1 MNNYTFQTPQGVWQF
16 LCQCLCPIQFIACV
30 AVLSC
35 ITLSSF
41 LNTYTCTCTCWLP
54 VWMLTRNCLECALL
68 QVLSIHFAKSL
79 DASNGNTKKENGNT
93 LPTLKTHRI
102 MWKLRAGPQIGHS
115 NKANSWHKAR
125 CFILSINIYLVIKLF
140 SSLICNYDQV

>member
-1 MNNYTFQTPQGVWQF
+1 MNNYTFQTLQGFWQF

-35 ITLSSF
+35 ITLPSF
-41 LNTYTCTCTCWLP
+41 LNTYTYLH
-54 VWMLTRNCLECALL
+54 LLASRLHANEKLCLECALL

-79 DASNGNTKKENGNT
+79 DASNWNTKKGNGNA
-93 LPTLKTHRI
+93 LPSLKTHRI

-115 NKANSWHKAR
+115 NKANSWHKAQ